1 MYSEDLGQAGDA
13 EDLQYPLLRADQI
26 KRSVVRTDP
35 LEPANEDAEARGV
48 KKLHLFHV
56 HDDLVVSVVHQVD
69 QELTQPWRGVHID
82 LAFYVDDLDSVLVVV
97 IQLQIHRFLQRHA
110 SIIQAVGRA
119 APVRH
124 AGRDAPSRIQP
135 CSDSCLYQITVRG
148 TRPADDKLLTPCLMR
163 SSSQPIRQRIPL
175 TTVQACA
182 GYLTRALPRV
192 G

>member
-1 MYSEDLGQAGDA
+1 MYAKDLGQAGDA
-13 EDLQYPLLRADQI
+13 EDLQNPLLRADQV
-26 KRSVVRTDP
+26 KRSVVRSHT
-35 LEPANEDAEARGV
+35 LEPANEDAEAGGV
-48 KKLHLFHV
+48 EKLHLF
-56 HDDLVVSVVHQVD
+56 VVHQVD

-82 LAFYVDDLDSVLVVV
+82 LALYVDDLDSVLVVV

-110 SIIQAVGRA
+110 SIIRAVGRA
-119 APVRH
+119 ALVRH

-175 TTVQACA
+175 TMVQACA
-182 GYLTRALPRV
+182 GYLTKALHLA